1 MSFGSRLMYYFV
13 VAAVDHDDFLFHC
26 LLTVMRTRMK
36 VVAAAGSL
44 QFAQ

>member
-13 VAAVDHDDFLFHC
+13 VAVDHDDFLFHC
-26 LLTVMRTRMK
+26 LLTVTRMRMK